1 MIKKFNVNGMTCSHC
16 VMAVE
21 KELAKLDIDSLKV
34 EIGDVEVDFDP
45 EKLSEEKIT
54 NAIKNAGYSVV
65 ASEQENK

>member
-1 MIKKFNVNGMTCSHC
+1 MIKKFNVNGMTCNHC

-54 NAIKNAGYSVV
+54 NAIKDAGYSIV
-65 ASEQENK
+65 ASELENK